1 MKNVLIDN
9 WFLENIA
16 FKYNDQLQLFSSQE
30 FLNILEAILL
40 WDNVYYPENEYS
52 HFWQYLIGVVVVHL
66 SAAVQTAEMD
76 P

>member
-30 FLNILEAILL
+30 FLNILEAMNKIKLFN
-40 WDNVYYPENEYS
+40 D
-52 HFWQYLIGVVVVHL
+52 II
-66 SAAVQTAEMD
+66 
-76 P
+76 